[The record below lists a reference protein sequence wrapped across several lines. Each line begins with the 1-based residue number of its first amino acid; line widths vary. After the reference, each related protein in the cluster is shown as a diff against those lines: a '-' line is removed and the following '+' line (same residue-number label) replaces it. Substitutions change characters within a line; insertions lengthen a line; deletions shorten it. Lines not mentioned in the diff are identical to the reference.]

1 VGSPIG
7 SISTELL
14 TQNPSFHNRSRTPTS
29 CSPGHRNPTFGRA
42 DLLHARR
49 FGSVRMCRHPAPLRR
64 CEAVVCLRVCVQS
77 VLGHERIDQVGWQR
91 LRSCAPKLRN
101 RGRRRH
107 GFNFGLGEMF
117 DRSISLRFCA
127 RSILLPVKFPLRF
140 HAEISRW
147 RKFGALKFGEL
158 MGERWG
164 SRRCGETDRNETE
177 GDYSWSRHSS
187 ASTPQTTTPNR

>member
-1 VGSPIG
+1 VSNANEVEGSRTA
-7 SISTELL
+7 SR
-14 TQNPSFHNRSRTPTS
+14 QRSRYRFWWVGASNGFYLHRTS
-29 CSPGHRNPTFGRA
+29 KLRTLAFTTARERQPPAARGHRNPTFGRA

-107 GFNFGLGEMF
+107 GFNFGLGEMLDQIHF
-117 DRSISLRFCA
+117 S
-127 RSILLPVKFPLRF
+127 
-140 HAEISRW
+140 
-147 RKFGALKFGEL
+147 
-158 MGERWG
+158 
-164 SRRCGETDRNETE
+164 
-177 GDYSWSRHSS
+177 
-187 ASTPQTTTPNR
+187 